1 MILSLG
7 LNDFVDKPVCK
18 SFVGGHIV
26 VALGVKFNAG
36 NGLAGA
42 RGKYSIQLFANA
54 QDLFGMNLNIR
65 CLPLCAAGGL
75 MYHDFTVG
83 QGAALT
89 LCASSKQEY
98 RFYVRKREL

>member
-42 RGKYSIQLFANA
+42 RGKYSIQLFA
-54 QDLFGMNLNIR
+54 
-65 CLPLCAAGGL
+65 CL
-75 MYHDFTVG
+75 T
-83 QGAALT
+83 
-89 LCASSKQEY
+89 
-98 RFYVRKREL
+98 

>member
-65 CLPLCAAGGL
+65 CLPLCV
-75 MYHDFTVG
+75 TVCPG
-83 QGAALT
+83 KGIKVYTACAT
-89 LCASSKQEY
+89 LKTG
-98 RFYVRKREL
+98 F

>member
-1 MILSLG
+1 MKDRFVRACFGLTQNQYEHSALNSGCGRKKMILSLG

-65 CLPLCAAGGL
+65 CLPLCAAGG
-75 MYHDFTVG
+75 
-83 QGAALT
+83 
-89 LCASSKQEY
+89 
-98 RFYVRKREL
+98 